1 MSHIFA
7 LRRRLETENICIFMS
22 FSIAIKPNGAF
33 GKQRPDCGS
42 EILMR
47 VLVVRNIY
55 KTNANLSLL
64 LFSAKPE
71 RRYETVRCGWC
82 ERFFGDIY

>member
-1 MSHIFA
+1 
-7 LRRRLETENICIFMS
+7 MS

-71 RRYETVRCGWC
+71 RRIMRQ
-82 ERFFGDIY
+82 FGVAGVNGSLAIFIDVGARPNGVG